1 MTITKN
7 TLVTLEYTLGTS
19 DGQMLDTHEELIYL
33 HGGYGQLFE
42 KVELELAGKSVGDRI
57 RIDLSPEEAFGP
69 YDGSLLVEESLHEL
83 PLGLEAGMEIE
94 GHDEDKPDDVT
105 IYTVK
110 EIRGEEAVLD
120 GNHPLAGIAL
130 VFEAAVTDLELL
142 PDEGIAA
149 YLDHEASHTH

>member
-149 YLDHEASHTH
+149 YLDHEASHAH